1 MIVQDKMGWLGIEVS
16 RTLLS
21 RHLDFVTTARSDLP
35 VCATVNAR
43 RCPPDPIGPT
53 CIMRE
58 GLPREQGTLSHE
70 VGATLR
76 CHISRGVGWP
86 ARHTERPDDGRAV
99 ILMNAARKPGM
110 ESPYRAGGD
119 NGICGAAPLTSPS
132 LCRLIETSSRR
143 FWIQIQ

>member
-99 ILMNAARKPGM
+99 ILMNAARKLGM
-110 ESPYRAGGD
+110 ESPYRANGD
-119 NGICGAAPLTSPS
+119 NRISGPASEPLTWLCS
-132 LCRLIETSSRR
+132 LTLEAL
-143 FWIQIQ
+143 